1 MDILD
6 TIREFRD
13 ALQREAPDD
22 WWRYCEA
29 IEYALM

>member
-13 ALQREAPDD
+13 ALQREAPTIGG
-22 WWRYCEA
+22 A
-29 IEYALM
+29 TAKQLSMH